1 MLNKNTASSK
11 FNVDLLWNM
20 GAFALSAIIGVLLN
34 VIIIKFYD
42 SEVLGVFNQI
52 YAVYILLSQ
61 LAVSGVHLSVQKYI
75 PEYHSDKK
83 NLNHIVTS
91 ALIITVITSIITIT
105 VAYLFNQL
113 PGIITNSEGVLRGF
127 KYVICGLLFFSMN
140 KVLLSFLN
148 GIREMKAFAIFQLLR
163 FVFMLSFLVYF
174 IFTNKEGYLLALMLP
189 LSELLLFFIVFIYAI
204 RYFKISIHN
213 GFRKWL
219 SENYRFGNKALL
231 GNFLFDINTKVD
243 VFMLGIFLTDSMVGI
258 YSIAATIAEGFLQL
272 PILMRN
278 NINPVITKAHTKK
291 GYEIL
296 NQVIRKSKKGFYKI
310 IALLGLASI
319 AVFPIFL
326 LVLGIKEDFYLIWS
340 IYTVLTFGVIITG
353 GYLPFQMIFNQLGHP
368 LNQTLFIFLLFLSNV
383 IMNAIFIPL
392 TGVIGAAIGTSVS
405 IIIQVFIMKY
415 LVGRITQQQL
425 KI

>member
-11 FNVDLLWNM
+11 FNIDLLWNM
-20 GAFALSAIIGVLLN
+20 GALAVSAVIGVLLN
-34 VIIIKFYD
+34 VIIIKFYG

-61 LAVSGVHLSVQKYI
+61 LAVSGVHLSVQKYV
-75 PEYHSDKK
+75 PEYYSEKT

-91 ALIITVITSIITIT
+91 ALVITVITSIITIAI
-105 VAYLFNQL
+105 AYLFNKL
-113 PGIITNSEGVLRGF
+113 PGKITNSEGVLHGF
-127 KYVICGLLFFSMN
+127 KYVIWGLLFFSMN

-174 IFTNKEGYLLALMLP
+174 IFTNKEGYLLAMMLP
-189 LSELLLFFIVFIYAI
+189 LTELFLFFILFIYAI
-204 RYFKISIHN
+204 RFFKISIHN
-213 GFRKWL
+213 GFRNWL
-219 SENYRFGNKALL
+219 TENYRFGNKALL
-231 GNFLFDINTKVD
+231 GNFLSDINTKVD

-272 PILMRN
+272 PVLMRN

-291 GYEIL
+291 GFDIL
-296 NQVIRKSKKGFYKI
+296 KQVIRKSKKDFYKI
-310 IALLGLASI
+310 IALLGLLSI
-319 AVFPIFL
+319 AGFPLFLIVF
-326 LVLGIKEDFYLIWS
+326 GIKEDFYLIWS
-340 IYTVLTFGVIITG
+340 IYAVLNLGVIITG

-368 LNQTLFIFLLFLSNV
+368 LIQTLFIFLLFISNV

-405 IIIQVFIMKY
+405 MIIQIVIMKY
-415 LVGRITQQQL
+415 LVKRITQNKL
-425 KI
+425 SI

>member
-91 ALIITVITSIITIT
+91 ALIITVITSIITII

-113 PGIITNSEGVLRGF
+113 PGRITNSEGVLQGF
-127 KYVICGLLFFSMN
+127 KYVIWGLLFFSMN

-148 GIREMKAFAIFQLLR
+148 GIREMKTFAIFQLLR

-189 LSELLLFFIVFIYAI
+189 LTELLLFFIVFIYAI
-204 RYFKISIHN
+204 RFFKISIHN

-272 PILMRN
+272 PVLMRN

-319 AVFPIFL
+319 AGFPLFL
-326 LVLGIKEDFYLIWS
+326 LVFGIKEDFYLIWS
-340 IYTVLTFGVIITG
+340 IYAVLTLGVIITG

-405 IIIQVFIMKY
+405 MIIQIFIMKY
-415 LVGRITQQQL
+415 LVGRITQQEL

>member
-1 MLNKNTASSK
+1 MLNKNTASFK
-11 FNVDLLWNM
+11 FNLDLLWNM
-20 GAFALSAIIGVLLN
+20 GAFALSAVIGVLLN

-42 SEVLGVFNQI
+42 ADVLGVFNQI

-75 PEYHSDKK
+75 PEYHTDKK

-91 ALIITVITSIITIT
+91 ALTITVITSIITIL
-105 VAYLFNQL
+105 VAYLLHQL
-113 PGIITNSEGVLRGF
+113 PGKITKSEGVLQGF
-127 KYVICGLLFFSMN
+127 KYVIWGLLFFSLN

-148 GIREMKAFAIFQLLR
+148 GVREMKAFALFQLLR
-163 FVFMLSFLVYF
+163 FVFMLTFLLYF
-174 IFTNKEGYLLALMLP
+174 IFTNKEGYLIALILP
-189 LSELLLFFIVFIYAI
+189 LTELCLFFIVFIYAI
-204 RYFKISIHN
+204 RFFKISIYN
-213 GFRKWL
+213 GFRRWL

-243 VFMLGIFLTDSMVGI
+243 VFMLGIFLTDKMVGI

-272 PILMRN
+272 PVLMRN

-310 IALLGLASI
+310 ITFLGLTSI
-319 AVFPIFL
+319 VGFPFFLWVF
-326 LVLGIKEDFYLIWS
+326 GIHEDFYLIWS
-340 IYTVLTFGVIITG
+340 IYTVLTLGVIVTG
-353 GYLPFQMIFNQLGHP
+353 GFLPFQMIFNQLGHP

-383 IMNAIFIPL
+383 VMNAIFIPL

-405 IIIQVFIMKY
+405 MIIQIFIMKY
-415 LVGRITQQQL
+415 LVSKVTQHQL
-425 KI
+425 KL

>member
-1 MLNKNTASSK
+1 MLSKNSVSSK

-20 GAFALSAIIGVLLN
+20 GAFALSAVIGVLLN
-34 VIIIKFYD
+34 VIIIKFYN
-42 SEVLGVFNQI
+42 SEVLGIFNQI

-91 ALIITVITSIITIT
+91 ALIITVITSIITISI
-105 VAYLFNQL
+105 AYLLHQL
-113 PGIITNSEGVLRGF
+113 PGKITNSEGVLQGF
-127 KYVICGLLFFSMN
+127 KYVIWGLLFFSMN

-148 GIREMKAFAIFQLLR
+148 GIREMKAFAIFQFLR
-163 FVFMLSFLVYF
+163 FVFMLSFLIYF
-174 IFTNKEGYLLALMLP
+174 IFTDKEGYLLALILP
-189 LSELLLFFIVFIYAI
+189 FTELVLFVLVFVYAA
-204 RYFKISIHN
+204 RFFKINIQN
-213 GFRKWL
+213 GFKEWL
-219 SENYRFGNKALL
+219 SENYRFGNKAIL

-272 PILMRN
+272 PVLMRN
-278 NINPVITKAHTKK
+278 NINPVITKAYTKK
-291 GYEIL
+291 GYAIL
-296 NQVIRKSKKGFYKI
+296 NQVIKKSKKGFFKI
-310 IALLGLASI
+310 IALLGLISI
-319 AVFPIFL
+319 AGFPLFL
-326 LVLGIKEDFYLIWS
+326 LVFGIKEDFYLIWL
-340 IYTVLTFGVIITG
+340 IYTVLTLGVIITG

-368 LNQTLFIFLLFLSNV
+368 LNQTLFIFLLFISNV

-392 TGVIGAAIGTSVS
+392 TGVIGAAIGTSLS
-405 IIIQVFIMKY
+405 MIIQIFIMKY
-415 LVGRITQQQL
+415 LVTRITEQKL